1 MTPRGIAESAP
12 VAGVDGTPGGWAV
25 AIMDGNRLSVRRVSA
40 LSTIFDGSANFKIVA
55 VDVPIGLLDVY
66 EVGGRR
72 CDREARKFLGHP
84 RSSSVFPAPVRAVL
98 AATSWED
105 ACARSRNSAPHGKK
119 VTKQVWNILDKI
131 GEVDALLQSRSE
143 LRKVVREVHPEVC
156 FRELAGRP
164 MVYRKARVAGRDERR
179 RALTPF
185 FPSLDLIE
193 KSGRDQ
199 GLPIEDILDA
209 VVACWSAGRLANG
222 YARSLPAT
230 GQSDATGLPM
240 LIWV

>member
-1 MTPRGIAESAP
+1 MRRGIAETAP

-25 AIMDGNRLSVRRVSA
+25 AVLVGRQLSIRKVST
-40 LSTIFDGSANFKIVA
+40 LSTIFDGSIDFKVVA
-55 VDVPIGLLDVY
+55 VDVPIGLLDAY
-66 EVGGRR
+66 EAGGRR
-72 CDREARKFLGHP
+72 CDRDAREFLGHP
-84 RSSSVFPAPVRAVL
+84 RSSSVFPAPIRAVL

-105 ACARSRNSAPHGKK
+105 ACARSQSSSPHGKRI
-119 VTKQVWNILDKI
+119 TKQVWNILDKI

-156 FRELAGRP
+156 FRELAGRS
-164 MVYRKARVAGRDERR
+164 MAYRKARVAGRNERR
-179 RALTPF
+179 RALMPV
-185 FPSLDLIE
+185 FPNLDMIE

-209 VVACWSAGRLANG
+209 VVACWSARRLANG
-222 YARSLPAT
+222 DARSLPET
-230 GQSDATGLPM
+230 GRPDATGLPM

>member
-1 MTPRGIAESAP
+1 MQRGIDETAP
-12 VAGVDGTPGGWAV
+12 VAGVDGTPGGWVV
-25 AIMDGNRLSVRRVSA
+25 AIMDRNRLSIRKVTA
-40 LSTIFDGSANFKIVA
+40 LSAIFDGSIHFKIVA
-55 VDVPIGLLDVY
+55 VDVPIGLLDAY

-72 CDREARKFLGHP
+72 CDRDAREFLGHP

-105 ACARSRNSAPHGKK
+105 ACARSQNSAPHGKK
-119 VTKQVWNILDKI
+119 ITKQVWNILDKI

-143 LRKVVREVHPEVC
+143 LRKVVHEVHPEVC
-156 FRELAGRP
+156 FCELAGRP

-179 RALTPF
+179 RALMPL
-185 FPSLDLIE
+185 FPNLDMIE

-222 YARSLPAT
+222 DARSLPET
-230 GQSDATGLPM
+230 GRSDATGLPM
-240 LIWV
+240 VIWV